1 MPRTLS
7 TAAGRLAYARSSH
20 GYPSQ
25 ALAVIYMIDGW
36 IEAIPFRP
44 NPFSDIG
51 ADAALAT
58 SLTAALGPPPRDSG
72 VAPGPGGDNREK
84 VALALMVPSGLG

>member
-25 ALAVIYMIDGW
+25 ALAVVYMIDGW

-44 NPFSDIG
+44 NPFSDID
-51 ADAALAT
+51 ADTDAALAA
-58 SLTAALGPPPRDSG
+58 SLIATMGPPPRDSG
-72 VAPGPGGDNREK
+72 IAPGPGGAIR
-84 VALALMVPSGLG
+84 

>member
-1 MPRTLS
+1 MTRTLS
-7 TAAGRLAYARSSH
+7 IAAGTLASARSSH

-44 NPFSDIG
+44 NSFSDID
-51 ADAALAT
+51 ADAAL
-58 SLTAALGPPPRDSG
+58 PP
-72 VAPGPGGDNREK
+72 
-84 VALALMVPSGLG
+84 L